1 MKIILIILGVL
12 FGLFIIFQI
21 VITMSTSKTETQ
33 DYKLIQKEEDFEI
46 RYYPASTM
54 AKVKSNIKSY
64 KDLGHSGF
72 GVLAKYIFGGN
83 SEKQQIAMTSPVHME
98 ISDSVSSMAFVMPS
112 KFNKDNLPSPD
123 NDNVVIETTE
133 AEYVAVISFGGFAN
147 ETSINENKEL
157 LAKALKK
164 KGITYH
170 GNFRFLGYNSPYQLV
185 GRRNEVIV
193 ALDGDFK
200 L

>member
-46 RYYPASTM
+46 RFYPASTM
-54 AKVKSNIKSY
+54 AKVTSNIKSY

-98 ISDSVSSMAFVMPS
+98 ISDSVSTMAFVMPS

-123 NDNVVIETTE
+123 NGDIIIETVE
-133 AEYVAVISFGGFAN
+133 AEYVAVVAFGGFAN
-147 ETSINENKEL
+147 ESTINENKEL
-157 LAKALKK
+157 LEAALKK
-164 KGITYH
+164 KGIGYH
-170 GNFRFLGYNSPYQLV
+170 GNFRFLGYDPPYQLV

-193 ALDGDFK
+193 AVDGVFK

>member
-1 MKIILIILGVL
+1 MKVILIILGVL
-12 FGLFIIFQI
+12 LGLFIIFQI
-21 VITMSTSKTETQ
+21 VITMSTAKTETQ
-33 DYKLIQKEEDFEI
+33 NFKLIQKEEDFEI

-72 GVLAKYIFGGN
+72 GTLAKYIFGGN

-123 NDNVVIETTE
+123 NANVIIETVE
-133 AEYVAVISFGGFAN
+133 AEYVAVITFGGFAN
-147 ETSINENKEL
+147 ETSINEHKAL
-157 LAKALKK
+157 LASVLKK
-164 KGITYH
+164 KGIAYH
-170 GNFRFLGYNSPYQLV
+170 GNFRFLGYNPPYQLV
-185 GRRNEVIV
+185 GRINEVIV
-193 ALDGDFK
+193 AVDGDFK